1 MSTLAKFHSVMA
13 PFLRGESTAAEVE
26 RLLGPSPSGTA
37 RLALYPLLVR
47 RQATG
52 LVDHFFRALAAALEL
67 DTPGAF
73 ARLRDAYLVA
83 HPPKSWEPNENL
95 RAFPAFVM
103 AWHGA
108 PLWAPEMADYAW
120 ARFVAMHADR
130 VPGDVG
136 LERVVFVRH
145 YTHDVLAA
153 SRANEST
160 TGASRTPRPAPET
173 LVFARHAASPWRHLV
188 TLTPSVAALFA
199 LLGASGE
206 VLPPLP
212 PGVTEADLALELA
225 ALRQAGILGP

>member
-1 MSTLAKFHSVMA
+1 VSSLAKFHSVMA
-13 PFLRGESTAAEVE
+13 PFLRGESTAADVE

-52 LVDHFFRALAAALEL
+52 LVDHFFRALAAALEV

-73 ARLRDAYLVA
+73 ARLRDAYLVG

-95 RAFPAFVM
+95 RAFPAFVS
-103 AWHGA
+103 AWQGA
-108 PLWAPEMADYAW
+108 PSWAAEMADYAW

-130 VPGDVG
+130 VSGDVG
-136 LERVVFVRH
+136 LERAVFVRH

-173 LVFARHAASPWRHLV
+173 LVFARHAAEGHLV

-225 ALRQAGILGP
+225 ALRKAGILP

>member
-1 MSTLAKFHSVMA
+1 VSSLAKFHSVMA
-13 PFLRGESTAAEVE
+13 PFLRGESTAADVE

-95 RAFPAFVM
+95 RAFPAFVT

-108 PLWAPEMADYAW
+108 PSWAREMADYAW

-136 LERVVFVRH
+136 LERAVFVRH
-145 YTHDVLAA
+145 YTHDVSAA

-160 TGASRTPRPAPET
+160 TGASRTPRLAPET
-173 LVFARHAASPWRHLV
+173 LVFARHAAEGNLV

-199 LLGASGE
+199 LLDASGE

-225 ALRQAGILGP
+225 ALRKAGILP